1 MPQAGDSPDDR
12 FHAAVANWGRGYVG
26 ALLVGLPILIGGVV
40 GVPKDVLIAYLCV
53 LVVVLAVVVV
63 RARWRR

>member
-1 MPQAGDSPDDR
+1 
-12 FHAAVANWGRGYVG
+12 VANWGRGYVG
-26 ALLVGLPILIGGVV
+26 ALLVVLPILIGGVV

-53 LVVVLAVVVV
+53 LVVVLAIAVV